1 MPMDF
6 YQGVNMSN
14 RLKLPL
20 ALIFASL
27 LLSGCT
33 PSPDNFPPPWASAV
47 TTGETSSA

>member
-14 RLKLPL
+14 RLKLPF

-47 TTGETSSA
+47 TTGETSST